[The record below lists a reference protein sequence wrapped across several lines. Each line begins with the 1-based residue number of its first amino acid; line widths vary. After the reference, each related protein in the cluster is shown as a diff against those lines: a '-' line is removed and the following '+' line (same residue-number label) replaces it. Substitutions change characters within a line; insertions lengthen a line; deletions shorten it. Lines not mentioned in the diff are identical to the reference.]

1 MVKNTKKPNA
11 LAVRR
16 KNNSE
21 KVLNLTS
28 LRVRPSGSTSSIQK
42 LANEEP
48 PTPAKP
54 EDVSLTIS

>member
-1 MVKNTKKPNA
+1 MATNTKKPNA

-28 LRVRPSGSTSSIQK
+28 LRVRPSGSSSSIQK
-42 LANEEP
+42 LANVEP

-54 EDVSLTIS
+54 VDVS